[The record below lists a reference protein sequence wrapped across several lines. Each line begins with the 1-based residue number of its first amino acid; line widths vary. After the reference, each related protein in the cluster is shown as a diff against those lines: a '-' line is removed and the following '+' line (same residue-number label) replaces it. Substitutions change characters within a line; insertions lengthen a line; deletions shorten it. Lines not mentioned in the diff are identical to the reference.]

1 MTNQEVES
9 FVRLFGMHNLMLET
23 SLIKLEES
31 GIDIG
36 HRNVVTE
43 ENDVIDLQ
51 KFDIE
56 TRNEATA
63 MSEFYK
69 LYYCLE
75 NTIRKLVRERLEELH
90 GENWWAAKVPETI
103 KIEVKKKQK
112 EERDSTMTFRSDDP
126 LDYTNFGELID
137 IINSNWADFADT
149 LRSPKAVQHTLSG
162 FNRIRNV
169 IAHSCKLSEDE
180 ILRLKLAVRDW
191 FRIQS

>member
-1 MTNQEVES
+1 MTNHEVES

-23 SLIKLEES
+23 SLEKLEES
-31 GIDIG
+31 GIEIG
-36 HRNVVTE
+36 HSNAIVE
-43 ENDVIDLQ
+43 DDNIIDLQ

-56 TRNEATA
+56 TRNQATK

-75 NTIRKLVRERLEELH
+75 NTIRKFVRERLEEIL
-90 GENWWAAKVPETI
+90 GEDWWNSKVPDPI

-112 EERDSTMTFRSDDP
+112 EERDTTMTIRSDDP
-126 LDYTNFGELID
+126 LAYTNFGELID

-149 LRSPKAVQHTLSG
+149 LRSPKSVQQTLSG

-169 IAHSCKLSEDE
+169 IAHSCELSEDE
-180 ILRLKLAVRDW
+180 ILRLKLAARDW

>member
-1 MTNQEVES
+1 MTNLEVES

-23 SLIKLEES
+23 SLVKLEES

-36 HRNVVTE
+36 PRNAVI
-43 ENDVIDLQ
+43 ENQDVIDLQ

-56 TRNEATA
+56 TRKEATK

-90 GENWWAAKVPETI
+90 GDNWWDLKVPDPI
-103 KIEVKKKQK
+103 KVEVRKKQK
-112 EERDSTMTFRSDDP
+112 EERDTTMTFRSDDP
-126 LDYTNFGELID
+126 LAYTNFGELID
-137 IINSNWADFADT
+137 IINSNWTDFADT
-149 LRSPKAVQHTLSG
+149 LRSPKAVQQTLSG

-169 IAHSCKLSEDE
+169 IAHSCELSEDE

>member
-23 SLIKLEES
+23 ALNKLEDS

-36 HRNVVTE
+36 HKIIMKD
-43 ENDVIDLQ
+43 ENDAVDLQ

-56 TRNEATA
+56 IRNEATA

-69 LYYCLE
+69 IYYCLE

-90 GENWWAAKVPETI
+90 GDSWWNSKVPDAI
-103 KIEVKKKQK
+103 KTEVKKKQR
-112 EERDSTMTFRSDDP
+112 EERDSTMTLRSDDP
-126 LDYTNFGELID
+126 LDYANFGELID

-149 LRSPKAVQHTLSG
+149 LRSPKAVQQTLSG

-169 IAHSCKLSEDE
+169 IAHSCRLSEDE

>member
-23 SLIKLEES
+23 ALNKLEDS

-36 HRNVVTE
+36 HKKIMTE
-43 ENDVIDLQ
+43 ENDAIDLQ
-51 KFDIE
+51 KFDLEI
-56 TRNEATA
+56 RNEATA

-69 LYYCLE
+69 IYYCLE
-75 NTIRKLVRERLEELH
+75 NTIRKLVSERLEELH
-90 GENWWAAKVPETI
+90 GESWWDSKVPDAI
-103 KIEVKKKQK
+103 KTEVKKKQK
-112 EERDSTMTFRSDDP
+112 EERDSTMTIRSDDP
-126 LDYTNFGELID
+126 LDYANFGELID

-149 LRSPKAVQHTLSG
+149 LRSPKAVQQTLSG

-169 IAHSCKLSEDE
+169 IAHSCRLSEDE

>member
-23 SLIKLEES
+23 ALIKLEDS
-31 GIDIG
+31 GIEIG
-36 HRNVVTE
+36 HKKVMTEDNTVV
-43 ENDVIDLQ
+43 DLQ
-51 KFDIE
+51 MFDLE
-56 TRNEATA
+56 TRNEALA

-69 LYYCLE
+69 IYYCLE

-90 GENWWAAKVPETI
+90 GENWWDSKVSEAIIT
-103 KIEVKKKQK
+103 EVKKKQK
-112 EERDSTMTFRSDDP
+112 EERDSTMTLRSDDP

-137 IINSNWADFADT
+137 IINSNWTDFADT
-149 LRSPKAVQHTLSG
+149 LRSPRAVQQTLSG